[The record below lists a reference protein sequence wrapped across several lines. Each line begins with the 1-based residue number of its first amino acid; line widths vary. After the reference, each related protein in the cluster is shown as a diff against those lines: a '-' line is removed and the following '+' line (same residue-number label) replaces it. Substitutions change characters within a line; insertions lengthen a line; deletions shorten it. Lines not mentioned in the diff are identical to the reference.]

1 MDRGYEW
8 LTASGL
14 ADRDVTDDHDFRLTT
29 YAPPP
34 AWAAEAVVYEVF
46 PDRFARSGNAVPLP
60 EWATER
66 QGMYYWR
73 EHPRSA
79 RRRCWSSSIPQRT
92 SQYARILYMTT
103 VPLAEARQNFSAL
116 VDEAVA
122 THQRVLVTR
131 NGVPVVWMIS
141 DEDFESIMETLDVLA
156 DAAAMQD
163 VSQSRADSAAGRY
176 VTAPE
181 MEKIMAARAEG
192 IDLGDDANVV
202 ADMHARG
209 LPDSVCMSTLEAL
222 ISLRRQQ
229 AR

>member
-1 MDRGYEW
+1 
-8 LTASGL
+8 
-14 ADRDVTDDHDFRLTT
+14 
-29 YAPPP
+29 
-34 AWAAEAVVYEVF
+34 
-46 PDRFARSGNAVPLP
+46 
-60 EWATER
+60 
-66 QGMYYWR
+66 
-73 EHPRSA
+73 
-79 RRRCWSSSIPQRT
+79 
-92 SQYARILYMTT
+92 MTT
-103 VPLAEARQNFSAL
+103 VPLADARQNFSAL
-116 VDEAVA
+116 VDEAVS

-131 NGVPVVWMIS
+131 NGVPAVWMIS

-192 IDLGDDANVV
+192 VDLGDDADVV

-209 LPDSVCMSTLEAL
+209 LPDPVCMSTLEAL
-222 ISLRRQQ
+222 ISMHRQQ

>member
-1 MDRGYEW
+1 
-8 LTASGL
+8 
-14 ADRDVTDDHDFRLTT
+14 
-29 YAPPP
+29 
-34 AWAAEAVVYEVF
+34 
-46 PDRFARSGNAVPLP
+46 
-60 EWATER
+60 
-66 QGMYYWR
+66 
-73 EHPRSA
+73 
-79 RRRCWSSSIPQRT
+79 
-92 SQYARILYMTT
+92 MTT

-131 NGVPVVWMIS
+131 NGVPVVWIVS

-163 VSQSRADSAAGRY
+163 VAQSKADSAAGRY
-176 VTAPE
+176 VTAAE

-192 IDLGDDANVV
+192 IDLEDDAEVV

-209 LPDSVCMSTLEAL
+209 LPDAVCMATLEA
-222 ISLRRQQ
+222 IIATRQHP